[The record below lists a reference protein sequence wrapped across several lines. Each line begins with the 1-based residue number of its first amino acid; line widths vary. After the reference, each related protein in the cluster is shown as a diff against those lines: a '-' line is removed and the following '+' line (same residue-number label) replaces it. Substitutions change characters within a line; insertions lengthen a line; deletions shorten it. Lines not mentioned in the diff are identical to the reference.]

1 MIEWK
6 KVPEFGDKY
15 SVSTSGHVRN
25 DVTGK
30 VLKNTLKNDG
40 YLCVHLSHQNHA
52 RMIMVHRLVAEAFI
66 PNPNG
71 LPVVNHIDGNKNNPT
86 VDNLEWVT
94 FSDNSKHAY
103 RIGLSNISEKCRKAV
118 SKIAAENGARTTRKA
133 VCRID
138 ADGVITVYK
147 GVKEAA
153 RANNILRQNISRACK
168 NPEYTAGGYKWI
180 WQV

>member
-6 KVPEFGDKY
+6 KIPGFGDKY
-15 SVSTSGHVRN
+15 SVSTSGSVRN

-30 VLKNTLKNDG
+30 VLKNTLMNDG
-40 YLCVHLSHQNHA
+40 YLCVHLSYQNHA
-52 RMIMVHRLVAEAFI
+52 RMIMVHRLVAEAFL
-66 PNPNG
+66 PNPNN
-71 LPVVNHIDGNKNNPT
+71 LPVVNHIDGDKRNPT
-86 VDNLEWVT
+86 IDNLEWVT

-103 RIGLSNISEKCRKAV
+103 RVGLSHVSEKCKKAV
-118 SKIAAENGARTTRKA
+118 SKIVAENGARTTRKA

-147 GVKEAA
+147 GVREAA
-153 RANNILRQNISRACK
+153 RANNIPRQSISRACM

-180 WQV
+180 WRV